1 VTAERDEAPA
11 SPDASPARQA
21 AAALAAVDAL
31 GQELERVAQ
40 AATERPARSAPAL
53 LAWLDRTLAEL
64 SWQLRVLERAC
75 ALRARDARTPHA
87 WDTVGPNEDGGLRNR
102 VAALKPDMVI
112 DGVSGMFAGWLED
125 VGLRDDHYALADPF
139 VPAASVPA
147 LLSRRLAEVVAD
159 LEPVRAGFDA
169 LGAIAAAGGDGVAR
183 RADGILDFVAR
194 RVRARLALRTGW
206 AGLVVRRHLESLR
219 QGR

>member
-1 VTAERDEAPA
+1 VTAEREPAPE
-11 SPDASPARQA
+11 SSPARQA

-31 GQELERVAQ
+31 GQDLERIAQ
-40 AATERPARSAPAL
+40 AATERPARSAPAV

-64 SWQLRVLERAC
+64 AWQLRVLERAC

-87 WDTVGPNEDGGLRNR
+87 WDTLGPNEDGGLRNR
-102 VAALKPDMVI
+102 IAALKPDMVI

-139 VPAASVPA
+139 VPAASLPA

-159 LEPVRAGFDA
+159 LEPVRAGYEA
-169 LGAIAAAGGDGVAR
+169 LGTVAAAGGDDVAR

-194 RVRARLALRTGW
+194 RVRVRLALRAGW
-206 AGLVVRRHLESLR
+206 AGLIVRRHLESLR
-219 QGR
+219 KGR